1 MQFLERPDRK
11 LYVVN
16 NLKPSIDT
24 IPYIKEPI
32 YQVKLLL
39 NIVRE
44 KPWLEEMQKWFHF
57 HKLKYFC
64 CQGRLLEPFL
74 F

>member
-11 LYVVN
+11 LYVAN

-44 KPWLEEMQKWFHF
+44 KAMIRRNAEMI
-57 HKLKYFC
+57 
-64 CQGRLLEPFL
+64 PFS
-74 F
+74 